1 MDITFSLEEIDQ
13 AAQKTLALNLK
24 NIILLHGSM
33 GAGKTTFIKA
43 LARQLGVTDMTS
55 SPTFSIVNEYATSDN
70 KPLYHFDLYR
80 LNSEEE
86 AYDMGIDE
94 YFYSGN
100 LCLIEWP
107 EKTPNLIPLDHTSLT
122 LKALPDGRRHLTV
135 K

>member
-1 MDITFSLEEIDQ
+1 MEITFSLEEIDNTAKQ
-13 AAQKTLALNLK
+13 VLTLNLK

-43 LARQLGVTDMTS
+43 LARQLGVSGMTS
-55 SPTFSIVNEYATSDN
+55 SPTFSIVNEYSTN
-70 KPLYHFDLYR
+70 EGKPLYHF
-80 LNSEEE
+80 
-86 AYDMGIDE
+86 DMGIDE

-122 LKALPDGRRHLTV
+122 FKLLPDGRRHLTV